1 MFYAAGIEL
10 AASTDPNTRKLA
22 MTKGTWLV
30 SSALF
35 GFLATSS
42 AQPAFV
48 TIDADIYA
56 PGTDVSNVF
65 PGVTLAHL
73 TFLSGSG
80 LQSTPVYA
88 GECSDMS
95 NPNSICS
102 AIGPASF
109 GWQTST
115 GTSRLHWNSTASYI
129 INCLRRN
136 NPYCY
141 NEPQHLLEVSFDAA
155 TNYVQFDSTH
165 SSDWPWV
172 WALDA
177 AGNVLS
183 VTDQRTYHQLPGPGS
198 GVAFGYQTVTISSAT
213 ANISRVIIAGNGGSS
228 TVDSITFAVP

>member
-10 AASTDPNTRKLA
+10 ASSTRPQYKEA
-22 MTKGTWLV
+22 
-30 SSALF
+30 SALF

-42 AQPAFV
+42 AQPTFI

-56 PGTDVSNVF
+56 PGTNVSDVF
-65 PGVTLAHL
+65 PGVSLAHL

-80 LQSTPVYA
+80 LQSNPVYA
-88 GECSDMS
+88 TECSDVS
-95 NPNSICS
+95 NPDSICS
-102 AIGPASF
+102 AIGPAAF
-109 GWQTST
+109 GWQTPT
-115 GTSRLHWNSTASYI
+115 GAGRLHWYSTASYI
-129 INCLRRN
+129 INCLQRN

-141 NEPQHLLEVSFDAA
+141 YDPQHLLEVSFDAA

-165 SSDWPWV
+165 FSDWPWV

-183 VTDQRTYHQLPGPGS
+183 VTDQRIYHQLPGPGS
-198 GVAFGYQTVTISSAT
+198 GVAFGHQTVTISSAT
-213 ANISRVIIAGNGGSS
+213 ANISRVIIAGNGGHS